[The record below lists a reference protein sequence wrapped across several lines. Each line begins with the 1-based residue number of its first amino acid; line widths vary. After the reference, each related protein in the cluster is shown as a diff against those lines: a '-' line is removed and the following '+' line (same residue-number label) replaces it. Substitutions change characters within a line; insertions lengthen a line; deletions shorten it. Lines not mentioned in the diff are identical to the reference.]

1 MSSFLPLQRLEIL
14 LQYLNLNPEQSR
26 VKVSLAAGR
35 VFFFHDEKEDAK
47 RRKRKCFSPP
57 CLKLTLFFFSCSL
70 LSLSLSLS
78 LNIRSR
84 RRPGVSIC
92 SLWGKNA
99 SIKQRRT
106 TRKRKCLSTTPGEE
120 EKNSLFFLFCFN
132 LLPNRWG
139 DDLSSF
145 KTKSLLLE
153 VWSTAFSKQFNR
165 VSR

>member
-47 RRKRKCFSPP
+47 RRGNVFPHLVSN
-57 CLKLTLFFFSCSL
+57 SL
-70 LSLSLSLS
+70 SSSSLAPFSLSLS

-99 SIKQRRT
+99 SIKQRIT